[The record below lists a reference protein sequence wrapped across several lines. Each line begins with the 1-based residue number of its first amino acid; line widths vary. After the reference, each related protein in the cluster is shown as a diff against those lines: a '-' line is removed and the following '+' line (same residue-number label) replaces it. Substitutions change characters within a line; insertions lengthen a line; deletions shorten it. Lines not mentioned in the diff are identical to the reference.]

1 METSEITNFGKFF
14 QHVTEIYGTRNA
26 IFWRDQTPSN
36 GDKFSYKSI
45 TGKKLKELVFHT
57 SRAIQKLGLVPG
69 DKAAIISESR
79 FEWVVAD
86 YSCILNRL
94 ITVPV
99 FTTMTSSQ
107 IKYIL
112 EHSGTKVC
120 FVSTQLLAEKV
131 NAVFDE
137 LPDLKYIISFNMVE
151 DAPTHMLNLEELIY
165 QEIVNEKDSYSEGT
179 ADGYIRECAS
189 KIDPQDILTIIY
201 TSGTTGIP
209 KGVCL
214 THKNI
219 LTNIFQCQKAFSLDS
234 SDRFLSYLPIAHSYE
249 RTTGY
254 SFALYVG
261 AEIYY
266 AQTIDTLQ
274 QQFLEVKPTI
284 LTSVPLLF
292 VRVYTR
298 IMKSIETMPR
308 RRKLLVKTA
317 VRIGRRYRGNKSHIL
332 WKAADRII
340 LHKIRERTGGSLR
353 YVISGASALNKEV
366 SEFFDAIGIT
376 IYEGYGM
383 TEASPV
389 ISVNRPEK
397 NKFGT
402 VGKPLDGVEVKIAG
416 DGEILVKGDTVMPGY
431 YRNEKETNET
441 IINGW
446 LHTGDIG
453 QMDEDNYLTITD
465 RKKSLIKSEG
475 GEYISLT
482 HVEDTI
488 SESKYVS
495 QVITFA
501 GDDKPFITALIVP
514 DFDELKSYAGTKDI
528 YFEDNLDLVQN
539 KEITKLYESEIDH
552 YQKGHAKFT
561 RVRKF
566 VLLPKPFTIE
576 SGEMTPTLKL
586 KRKVI
591 EERYKDVIDKMYA
604 VK

>member
-1 METSEITNFGKFF
+1 METSEIANFGKFF

-26 IFWRDQTPSN
+26 IFWRDPIPTN
-36 GDKFSYKSI
+36 GDKYSYKSI

-57 SRAIQKLGLVPG
+57 SRALLKLGLVPG
-69 DKAAIISESR
+69 DKSAIISESR

-120 FVSTQLLAEKV
+120 FVSTHLLAEKV

-137 LPDLKYIISFNMVE
+137 LSDLKYIISFNKVE
-151 DAPTHMLNLEELIY
+151 DAPPHTLNLEELIY

-317 VRIGRRYRGNKSHIL
+317 VSIGRRYRGNKSHIL

-441 IINGW
+441 IIDGW

-514 DFDELKSYAGTKDI
+514 DFDELRGYTGAKDI
-528 YFEDNLDLVQN
+528 YFEDNFDLIQN
-539 KEITKLYESEIDH
+539 QEIMKLFESEINH

-576 SGEMTPTLKL
+576 SDEMTPTLKL
-586 KRKVI
+586 KRKMI